1 MRLAITNQEEREDV
15 MMWVSDL
22 YKDVYGSRPRGY
34 NFEAFSNAELATFVN
49 DLIEE
54 REHEAQMEAAFVEKA
69 IEIGVQEITFV
80 ESKRTERSKVKE
92 ERIQRIVI
100 SAMKQSLKFWAPKI
114 NYLTPFKSF
123 LENCS
128 TETRLIAHLNEGE
141 RHTVESSVKGKET
154 TILIGPEGDFTDEEV
169 AQAFANGFTPVTL
182 GKSRLRTETA
192 GIFACVQLNLLD
204 L

>member
-69 IEIGVQEITFV
+69 IEDV
-80 ESKRTERSKVKE
+80 
-92 ERIQRIVI
+92 
-100 SAMKQSLKFWAPKI
+100 MSLGAD
-114 NYLTPFKSF
+114 
-123 LENCS
+123 
-128 TETRLIAHLNEGE
+128 R
-141 RHTVESSVKGKET
+141 
-154 TILIGPEGDFTDEEV
+154 
-169 AQAFANGFTPVTL
+169 
-182 GKSRLRTETA
+182 ETA
-192 GIFACVQLNLLD
+192 LRWLD
-204 L
+204 QADAFFMYGDDSFYEDSIEKYGWVASQFE